1 MQEAAAQSAGVIPEL
16 DLQLRLYVARK
27 HAGMEQEELAA
38 ALGVSPKTIG
48 RYERG
53 ETLPAKHI
61 IMAWGLA
68 TGVDVTWLQGNFV
81 HRRAGKARGSSPVT
95 LGIPKRSPAQG
106 GSLRPAVRR
115 PARTARRLNSGRTAR
130 VARPMSQAS

>member
-1 MQEAAAQSAGVIPEL
+1 MQSVGVVPEL

-27 HAGMEQEELAA
+27 HAGMEQEHLAV

-53 ETLPAKHI
+53 ETLPPKHI

-68 TGVDVTWLQGNFV
+68 TGVDVSWLQGNFV
-81 HRRAGKARGSSPVT
+81 HRRAGTTRVASQVNG
-95 LGIPKRSPAQG
+95 GIAKRSLIRGRVRSPIRTSRTRRAARLNL
-106 GSLRPAVRR
+106 SRKTRIRR
-115 PARTARRLNSGRTAR
+115 PIQ
-130 VARPMSQAS
+130 VAC